1 MSGIYAQR
9 RHALGQPGGVVWDLY
24 QTPIGSGIRLGYM
37 VEHPTLGFQTYWG
50 ASNVLNPRAPTPDER
65 KAVEDAER
73 R

>member
-1 MSGIYAQR
+1 MGLFQGPA
-9 RHALGQPGGVVWDLY
+9 
-24 QTPIGSGIRLGYM
+24 GSGVKVGYM

-50 ASNVLNPRAPTPDER
+50 SNNVLNPRAPTTDER